1 MPDHDPIRARHYE
14 IGTGRNGRFCATD
27 LEPWPCDTAT
37 VLAALD
43 DCNEVRGIYVQ
54 SLDAMATERNEA
66 EARETRLRAAISD
79 FIIWWDMPPFL
90 TDDARLS
97 EEVAALRADEVR
109 PQKAGACCD
118 EPTLVCTTCGDAH
131 VHGDP
136 RPDHERLA
144 GAWHVWLA
152 EKERIEA
159 EAVAAERQRIKAGV
173 ERLSLLDAPGMW
185 VEFDAVIA
193 IIDGESDDA

>member
-1 MPDHDPIRARHYE
+1 LRFTPRCYLCKPLPESDTVKRLLHQHVDCEGYYPIWGEREA
-14 IGTGRNGRFCATD
+14 I
-27 LEPWPCDTAT
+27 
-37 VLAALD
+37 AALD
-43 DCNEVRGIYVQ
+43 
-54 SLDAMATERNEA
+54 
-66 EARETRLRAAISD
+66 AAGY
-79 FIIWWDMPPFL
+79 
-90 TDDARLS
+90 
-97 EEVAALRADEVR
+97 EVR

-159 EAVAAERQRIKAGV
+159 EAVAAERQRIKAAV
-173 ERLSLLDAPGMW
+173 EALATIGS
-185 VEFDAVIA
+185 FDTTGLHESKMVNRSHVLA
-193 IIDGESDDA
+193 IIDGADDA